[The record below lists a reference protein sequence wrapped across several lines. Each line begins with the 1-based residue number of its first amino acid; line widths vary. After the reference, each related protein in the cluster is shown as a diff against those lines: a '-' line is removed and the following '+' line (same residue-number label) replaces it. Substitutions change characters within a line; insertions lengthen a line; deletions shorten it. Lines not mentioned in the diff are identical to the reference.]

1 MMKTLWKVITLST
14 LLLVSVEA
22 GVTHFKTINEAV
34 DTFIKA
40 MENKDKATY
49 EKLFTKKYKIIV
61 NERDLDREDVKVF
74 LQKYKESHALVTEDD
89 KEIYI
94 AVGKLG
100 WTFPIPLYK
109 DTDGWYFDINVGIEN
124 MKTRAIG
131 RNELAVIEALQAGVE
146 LEALR
151 RSPLADIYLFLQPI
165 DDTLEIVAL
174 PKDYKKNAIMSFVRT
189 KKGKVLEADLK
200 EKVYRFDEQ
209 FKVVHQNYMNSKQ

>member
-1 MMKTLWKVITLST
+1 MKTLWKVITLST